1 MARKSNFSFGSVPTI
16 RARRTQFD
24 LSHGVKTSM
33 NVGTLYPTYIQ
44 EVVPGDTFKVDSSF
58 VTRVS
63 SSFLKPVM
71 DNVYQDTYFFFVPN
85 RLVFNDWEKFFGS
98 AEPDDWT
105 EPETVRVPSVGGT
118 VSPGTVGDYLGL
130 PVNATF
136 DNDNSAEG
144 YLSDLPFRAFAK
156 IYNDWFRDENLI
168 DSVYIPKADNV
179 SSNMNN
185 DPWGPNNYHGKL
197 PKVSKYHD
205 YFTSCLPGT
214 QKGPAVTVGGK
225 SVPVMSDISTHDM
238 GNPIQAGYKYA
249 NGSRYLFAP
258 GANMNA
264 TVRNPASG
272 SSDSANLGLH
282 PVSQNE
288 GVSPVYMTD
297 SSLVADVP
305 PISVSD
311 LRISFQLQKYLEKN
325 ARGGTR
331 YTEFILSHFGVQSP
345 DARLQ
350 RSEFLGGSRQPLS
363 IQQVAST
370 NGSNVNGNT
379 ASLADL
385 GAYSLSNG
393 RASFNKGFVE
403 HGFII
408 GVTCLRYKH
417 TYQQGVERFW
427 IRNDFADFYDP
438 LFANISEQ
446 PVYRSEIF
454 VPTGSTSIDLKDN
467 VFGYNEA
474 FADMRYRPNRVTGQM
489 RSAVSNNFDIWHFAD
504 EYSNAPILSKD
515 FIEETP
521 NFVDRTLAV
530 PSDTADQF
538 IVDIF
543 HKVKA
548 IREMPLYSI
557 PGLVDHH

>member
-1 MARKSNFSFGSVPTI
+1 MKNRSKFSFGSVPTI
-16 RARRTQFD
+16 RARRTEFD

-44 EVVPGDTFKVDSSF
+44 EVIPGDTFKVKSSF

-71 DNVYQDTYFFFVPN
+71 DNVYQDTYFFFVPS
-85 RLVFNDWEKFFGS
+85 RTIFDEWEKFFGS
-98 AEPDDWT
+98 AEPSDWT
-105 EPETVRVPSVGGT
+105 DPETISVPAAIGT
-118 VSPGTVGDYLGL
+118 VFSGSVGDYLGL
-130 PVNATF
+130 PVGCSFNPEIG
-136 DNDNSAEG
+136 DNG
-144 YLSDLPFRAFAK
+144 YLSALPFRAFAK
-156 IYNDWFRDENLI
+156 VYNEWFRDENLI
-168 DSVYIPKADNV
+168 DSVYIPKDAEVVTMNAEPWSVDNFT
-179 SSNMNN
+179 
-185 DPWGPNNYHGKL
+185 GLL
-197 PKVSKYHD
+197 PKVAKYHD

-214 QKGPAVTVGGK
+214 QKGEAVSVGGSTIPVTTSS
-225 SVPVMSDISTHDM
+225 SVSPLGGVVVLGTSSPDYFKPGSTPLSVVNGAPVGGSTT
-238 GNPIQAGYKYA
+238 GTLNAA
-249 NGSRYLFAP
+249 SSTSAVP
-258 GANMNA
+258 G
-264 TVRNPASG
+264 G
-272 SSDSANLGLH
+272 SSSPINQSNLSVNV
-282 PVSQNE
+282 PAIS
-288 GVSPVYMTD
+288 
-297 SSLVADVP
+297 VAD
-305 PISVSD
+305 
-311 LRISFQLQKYLEKN
+311 LRVSFQLQKYLEKN

-345 DARLQ
+345 DSRLQ

-370 NGSNVNGNT
+370 NGSNVNGNN
-379 ASLADL
+379 ASLAEL

-393 RASFNKGFVE
+393 IASFNKGFVE
-403 HGFII
+403 HGYII

-427 IRNDFADFYDP
+427 FRNEFSDFYDP
-438 LFANISEQ
+438 LFANLSEQ
-446 PVYRSEIF
+446 PVYKSEIYN
-454 VPTGSTSIDLKDN
+454 PKGTAIPALKGD

-489 RSAVSNNFDIWHFAD
+489 RSDVKSSFDIWHFAD

-521 NFVDRTLAV
+521 NFVDRALAV
-530 PSDTADQF
+530 PSATSDQF
-538 IVDIF
+538 IVDIY
-543 HKVKA
+543 HKVTA